1 MRQASESHRTGLYIF
16 RNAQRHRRTPGR
28 RAIILALGATLAL
41 AACAEVSEEEAIL
54 QAPPSATASAR
65 MLTQATFG
73 PTEAEIQSLTSSTY
87 ASWLEQ
93 QVGMAPTLHLNA
105 VLASA
110 PSGETPGDNAAS
122 NSLWSAMILG
132 PDQLRQ
138 RMAFALS
145 QILVVADG
153 AGSDLAGQPEAMAYY
168 MDILT
173 RGALG
178 NYRDLLEE
186 VTYSPAMATWLTYLR
201 NEKANPAAG
210 RSPDENYAREIMQL
224 FTIGLVQLE
233 PNGEPRLVS
242 GREVETYTNDDVQG
256 LARVFTG
263 LSLKGTGFRNG
274 TAPDAMYSP
283 LQVFANFHE
292 TGEKTFL
299 GLTIPTNTTAEAS
312 IDLALDHL
320 VNHPNHPPFIARQ
333 LIQRFVT
340 SDPSPEY
347 VERVAT
353 AYGNG
358 VFRASG
364 GRSFGASRRGDLT
377 AAIAAILL
385 DPEARNDAQAAADF
399 GKVREPVIRFT
410 HWARAFNV
418 TEASAQFQSYL
429 QNAGSPTLLGQH
441 PYRSASVFNFYR
453 PGFVA
458 PGTETGAAGLTAP
471 ELQIVNETS
480 ALAYVNFM
488 SRYIRDQAPRNGSDA
503 TTTTFDP
510 NYATELGLAATPEA
524 LADRLNLILTYGS
537 MKPETRAR
545 IIALLNEIPIREAS
559 ADADRLTRVQNAI
572 VLATTAPEYVVQ
584 R

>member
-1 MRQASESHRTGLYIF
+1 MRQASGSQEHPVGLVRKTHR
-16 RNAQRHRRTPGR
+16 A
-28 RAIILALGATLAL
+28 RAISLACGAALAL

-73 PTEAEIQSLTSSTY
+73 QTEAEIQSLTNSNY
-87 ASWLEQ
+87 ARWFEDQIS
-93 QVGMAPTLHLNA
+93 VPPTLHLNA
-105 VLASA
+105 VIASA
-110 PSGETPGDNAAS
+110 PTGERPSDNAAS
-122 NSLWSAMILG
+122 NSLWAAIILG

-153 AGSDLAGQPEAMAYY
+153 AGSDLSGQPLAMAYY

-178 NYRDLLEE
+178 NYRDVLEE

-224 FTIGLVQLE
+224 FTIGLVELQ
-233 PNGEPRLVS
+233 PNGEPRLIN

-263 LSLKGTGFRNG
+263 LGLKGTGFRNG
-274 TAPDAMYSP
+274 AAADAMYSP

-299 GLTIPTNTTAEAS
+299 GLTIPANTTAEAS

-353 AYGNG
+353 AYANG

-377 AAIAAILL
+377 ATIAAILL
-385 DPEARNDAQAAADF
+385 DPEARNDAQTAADF

-441 PYRSASVFNFYR
+441 PYRAASVFNFYR

-480 ALAYVNFM
+480 ALAYVNFI
-488 SRYIRDQAPRNGSDA
+488 SRYIRDQAPRNGSNA

-510 NYATELGLAATPEA
+510 NYAVELGLAATPEA

-545 IIALLNEIPIREAS
+545 IIALVNEIPIREAS

-572 VLATTAPEYVVQ
+572 VLATTAPEYIVQ